1 MTVDPSA
8 HHLITPLLLT
18 VKQVAELL
26 GISERHAYK
35 LDASGRLPRSIK
47 LGKSVRWRREE
58 LERWV
63 DAGSPDR
70 ARWEAVQRKQTK

>member
-1 MTVDPSA
+1 MTVDPSV
-8 HHLITPLLLT
+8 HHPITPLLLT
-18 VKQVAELL
+18 VKQVAKLL

-63 DAGSPDR
+63 EAGSPDR
-70 ARWEAVQRKQTK
+70 ARWETLQKKLAK